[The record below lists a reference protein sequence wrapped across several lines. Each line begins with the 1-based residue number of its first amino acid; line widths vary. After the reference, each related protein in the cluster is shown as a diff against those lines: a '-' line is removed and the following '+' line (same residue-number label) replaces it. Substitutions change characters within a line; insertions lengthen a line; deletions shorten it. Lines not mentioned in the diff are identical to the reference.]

1 MLRAALLVQLTL
13 LSRGAYYIVETY
25 DSEVD
30 KNHGVSDKRT
40 HESHFGKNYDQSN
53 KSETGSDYEEEES
66 YEYEYKDEESFR
78 SGGLDAEVR
87 EASACV
93 IVSFLLLANE
103 GRGWRGHLKHLILR
117 ADASQGGKVKVPIL
131 SVFQECNCGKMD
143 LESVGEAT
151 RIVGGKE
158 AKKDNHPWQAVSFN
172 SESFTSWVSGFF

>member
-1 MLRAALLVQLTL
+1 MKVLRAALLVQLTL

-87 EASACV
+87 CKKFSISLSSRSATV
-93 IVSFLLLANE
+93 AN
-103 GRGWRGHLKHLILR
+103 RTSK
-117 ADASQGGKVKVPIL
+117 
-131 SVFQECNCGKMD
+131 
-143 LESVGEAT
+143 LEMM
-151 RIVGGKE
+151 
-158 AKKDNHPWQAVSFN
+158 Q
-172 SESFTSWVSGFF
+172 

>member
-1 MLRAALLVQLTL
+1 MMKVLRVALLVQLTL
-13 LSRGAYYIVETY
+13 LMSRGAYYIVETY

-66 YEYEYKDEESFR
+66 YEYEYRDEESFR

-103 GRGWRGHLKHLILR
+103 EIGR
-117 ADASQGGKVKVPIL
+117 ASCRERV
-131 SVFQECNCGKMD
+131 
-143 LESVGEAT
+143 
-151 RIVGGKE
+151 
-158 AKKDNHPWQAVSFN
+158 
-172 SESFTSWVSGFF
+172 